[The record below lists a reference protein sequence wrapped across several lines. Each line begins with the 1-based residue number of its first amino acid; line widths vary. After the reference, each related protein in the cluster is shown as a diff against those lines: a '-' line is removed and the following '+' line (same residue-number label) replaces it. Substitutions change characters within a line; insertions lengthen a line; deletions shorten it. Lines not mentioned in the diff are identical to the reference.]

1 MEERRAT
8 PRRRVFKAGA
18 IEFDGASVDCTI
30 RNLSP
35 AGASFDIAS
44 PVGIPHEITLNV
56 VTHQTRQRGYVVW
69 RKERRVGMA
78 FA

>member
-1 MEERRAT
+1 MEERRST

-35 AGASFDIAS
+35 AGASLDLAS
-44 PVGIPHEITLNV
+44 PVGVPHEVTLNMM
-56 VTHQTRQRGYVVW
+56 TDQTRQHAYIVW
-69 RKERRVGMA
+69 RKDRLIGVM

>member
-1 MEERRAT
+1 MEERRST

-35 AGASFDIAS
+35 AGASLDLAS
-44 PVGIPHEITLNV
+44 PVGVPHEVTLNMM
-56 VTHQTRQRGYVVW
+56 TDQTRQHAYIVW
-69 RKERRVGMA
+69 RKDRRIGVM